1 MSALWRPVY
10 SQTVSA
16 PSPTLATR
24 VKGVA
29 ARLMELPWLR
39 RILGEVT
46 RVEAIDR
53 SIVIAAQAMFSV
65 TPLLVVA
72 AAFMPSSIS
81 EPLSEQL
88 TAAWGMDD
96 DAVSGLATADEVRTE
111 TGLIGLLIVII
122 SALSFARAMQRLYE
136 RVWEQ
141 PHVGGLSGNRRC
153 LVWMV
158 SWVLYLQIVAV
169 VFGVLT
175 DNSLT
180 PLRIALQV
188 VIGAVVWCWT
198 AYTLLSKRVPWRAL
212 VFGAVLTSVL
222 STLLIRASGLV
233 MPEYTDRT
241 MNQFGSFGLVFA
253 ISSWLI
259 VFGGII
265 VAGALLGRVITEEPR
280 LHPPFTSRWLRS
292 TDVARS

>member
-1 MSALWRPVY
+1 
-10 SQTVSA
+10 VSA
-16 PSPTLATR
+16 PSPTLVTR
-24 VKGVA
+24 AKGVVT
-29 ARLMELPWLR
+29 RLVELPWLS
-39 RILGEVT
+39 RIIGEVT

-96 DAVSGLATADEVRTE
+96 AHTVSGLATADEVRTE
-111 TGLIGLLIVII
+111 TGVIGLLIVII

-136 RVWEQ
+136 RVWEV
-141 PHVGGLSGNRRC
+141 PHVGGLTGNRRC
-153 LVWMV
+153 LVWMI

-169 VFGVLT
+169 VFGVLS

-180 PLRIALQV
+180 PLRVALQV
-188 VIGAVVWCWT
+188 VVGALVWCWT
-198 AYTLLSKRVPWRAL
+198 AYTLLARRVPWRSL

-241 MNQFGSFGLVFA
+241 VDQFGSFGLVFA

-265 VAGALLGRVITEEPR
+265 VAGAILGRVITEEPR

-292 TDVARS
+292 TDVVRS